1 MAEYNSQSIDIDLE
15 DMFNGL
21 SQEDQMEYLADMF
34 GNLPGEEE
42 RADVVKDNI
51 SYLEDDTVI
60 DIIADAF
67 VDLSSSDR
75 QETAERIVDT
85 LTPAQREALV
95 KYIEEV

>member
-1 MAEYNSQSIDIDLE
+1 
-15 DMFNGL
+15 MFNGL